1 MIFLLV
7 KILVYFTFTR
17 VWLYVMMKLWRNLKF
32 TRNFVLIKVEK
43 GNVDF
48 RQVRI
53 LVRNHKSYL
62 KLTLSFLIGLSE
74 VRNL

>member
-1 MIFLLV
+1 
-7 KILVYFTFTR
+7 
-17 VWLYVMMKLWRNLKF
+17 MMKLWRNLKF